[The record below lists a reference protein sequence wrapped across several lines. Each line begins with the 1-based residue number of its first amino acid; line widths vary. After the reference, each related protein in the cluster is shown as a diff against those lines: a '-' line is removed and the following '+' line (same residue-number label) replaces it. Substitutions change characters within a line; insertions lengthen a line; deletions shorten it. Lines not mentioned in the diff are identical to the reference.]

1 MLLWC
6 SSWLVKLGGD
16 VSDTLVSAM
25 LTKTELCLGAVLAGW
40 QLLGRDPGED
50 RQLVEREPAIPAD
63 RQLLGR
69 GCSPGRLA
77 AAWEEHV

>member
-1 MLLWC
+1 L
-6 SSWLVKLGGD
+6 SQP
-16 VSDTLVSAM
+16 
-25 LTKTELCLGAVLAGW
+25 CLQKQSFAWAVLAGW

>member
-40 QLLGRDPGED
+40 QLLGR
-50 RQLVEREPAIPAD
+50 
-63 RQLLGR
+63 

-77 AAWEEHV
+77 AAKGERVQSWQAGSC